1 MHTPLDNGHSYL
13 HFSEYPVFHR
23 FTKKVSYLRYGEAEE
38 VDWDV
43 SERLGAAAL
52 LSLTE
57 VPCLTKALCSLE
69 SWSLS
74 EALEAQ

>member
-1 MHTPLDNGHSYL
+1 MDNGQWTFIFPFLRITWAS
-13 HFSEYPVFHR
+13 
-23 FTKKVSYLRYGEAEE
+23 KVCKNVSNLRYGQAEQ

-43 SERLGAAAL
+43 SERLAAAAL

-57 VPCLTKALCSLE
+57 VPCLTKALCSSE
-69 SWSLS
+69 GWSLS

>member
-1 MHTPLDNGHSYL
+1 MVCKN
-13 HFSEYPVFHR
+13 
-23 FTKKVSYLRYGEAEE
+23 VSYLRYGEAEG
-38 VDWDV
+38 VDWDG

-57 VPCLTKALCSLE
+57 VPCLTKALYSSE
-69 SWSLS
+69 GWSLS

>member
-1 MHTPLDNGHSYL
+1 MDINISI
-13 HFSEYPVFHR
+13 S
-23 FTKKVSYLRYGEAEE
+23 KKNLGKVCKNVSYLRYGEAEE
-38 VDWDV
+38 VDWDA

-57 VPCLTKALCSLE
+57 VPCLTKALYSSE
-69 SWSLS
+69 GWSLS